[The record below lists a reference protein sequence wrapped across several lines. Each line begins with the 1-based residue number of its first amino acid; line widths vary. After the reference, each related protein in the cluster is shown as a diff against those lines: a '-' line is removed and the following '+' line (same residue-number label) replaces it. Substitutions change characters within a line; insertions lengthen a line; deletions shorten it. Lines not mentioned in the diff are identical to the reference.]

1 MIEIER
7 KEQGTTRQSIM
18 TLLRRRGQ
26 MTSGELSD
34 SLGIGAVG
42 VRQHLALLERDGMV
56 EVAGVR
62 RGAGRPSHLYALTA
76 AADALFPKH
85 YDRLALDMLRYVSE
99 AGGNAAV
106 DRLLAKRRSDLLA
119 RYAARLCGKARDA
132 QVEEL
137 CAILNEQGYMCAS
150 ECLPDGSYVLTEHNC
165 PVDCIA
171 REHPQLCSQEIMLYE
186 ELLGVPLQRDQTI
199 ATGALCCRYRIP
211 A

>member
-1 MIEIER
+1 MEIER

-18 TLLRRRGQ
+18 TLLRRQGR
-26 MTSGELSD
+26 MTASELSD

-62 RGAGRPSHLYALTA
+62 RGVGRPSHLYALTA
-76 AADALFPKH
+76 AADSMFPKH
-85 YDRLALDMLRYVSE
+85 YDRLALDVLRYVSE
-99 AGGNAAV
+99 AGGGAAIEV
-106 DRLLAKRRSDLLA
+106 LLEQRRGDLFA
-119 RYAARLCGKARDA
+119 RYAPRLRGKDRNG

-137 CAILNEQGYMCAS
+137 CVILNEQGYMCTC
-150 ECLPDGSYVLTEHNC
+150 EQLQDGSYLLTEHNC

-171 REHPQLCSQEIMLYE
+171 REHPQLCSQEILLYQ
-186 ELLGVPLQRDQTI
+186 ELLESPLQRDETI
-199 ATGALCCRYRIP
+199 AAGALYCRYRIP